1 MIELELVKVVSV
13 RHVRDHV
20 LWLEFSDGLRGE
32 VDLANQLHGEMFAPL
47 RDPAVFARARVDC
60 GTVAWPSGIDWAPE
74 SLHDQVR
81 AAKGLPPRSYDDER
95 RARLA
100 YVLAMP
106 EISRFFGMVIRMLPS
121 EDAPSHFHV
130 QYGEY
135 EIAINIRDGFVTGR
149 FPKRALR
156 LVLEWQELH
165 QDELLANWDLMRAG
179 QEPRAIEPLS

>member
-1 MIELELVKVVSV
+1 MIELEFVKVVNV

-20 LWLEFSDGLRGE
+20 LWLEFSDGLTGE
-32 VDLANQLHGEMFAPL
+32 VNLADELSGEMFALL
-47 RDPAVFARARVDC
+47 RDPAAFAKARVDY
-60 GTVAWPSGIDWAPE
+60 GTVVWPNGVDWAPE

-100 YVLAMP
+100 YLLAMP
-106 EISRFFGMVIRMLPS
+106 EISRFFGIVIRMLPS
-121 EDAPSHFHV
+121 EHAPPHFHA
-130 QYGEY
+130 QYGGD
-135 EIAINIRDGFVTGR
+135 EIAVNIRDGFVTGR

-156 LVLEWQELH
+156 LVLEWHESH
-165 QDELLANWDLMRAG
+165 QDALLANWDLMRAG